1 MINFSAVD
9 FLMESKMLDLEL
21 LRSFVSVVEAGGFTR
36 AGERVH
42 RTQSTVSQQI
52 KRLEDDIGQPLLI
65 RNGKDVTPTEAGEKL
80 LSYAR
85 RLLSLAE
92 EARDVVARPTQEGA
106 VRLGIPEDFAAYR
119 LAKLLATFSRAH
131 PTLRL
136 DIRADQSLNLKRDLD
151 RGELDLALFKRA
163 VGEKGGIAIW
173 PERVHWVTS
182 KHHPRDISL
191 GSVPLIGFPAGC
203 LYRAR
208 AIHALE
214 TAGRSWHMAYTSS
227 SLAGIQAAVAAGMG
241 LSILSEMAIQADHR
255 VLTAKDGFK
264 PIDKTEVA
272 LMASPD
278 ASPAT
283 LRLADRLAEFCETV
297 QAKAA

>member
-1 MINFSAVD
+1 
-9 FLMESKMLDLEL
+9 MLDLEL
-21 LRSFVSVVEAGGFTR
+21 LRSFVSVVDAGGFTR

-52 KRLEDDIGQPLLI
+52 KRLEDDIGQPLLN
-65 RNGKDVTPTEAGEKL
+65 RSGKDVTPTEAGERL

-85 RLLSLAE
+85 RLLALAE
-92 EARDVVARPTQEGA
+92 EARDVLTRPGHEGA
-106 VRLGIPEDFAAYR
+106 VRLGVPEDFAAYR
-119 LAKLLATFSRAH
+119 LAKLLAAFSRSH
-131 PTLRL
+131 PALRL
-136 DIRADQSLNLKRDLD
+136 DVRADQSINLQRELE
-151 RGELDLALFKRA
+151 RGDLDLALFKRA
-163 VGEKGGIAIW
+163 AGEKGGIAVW

-182 KHHPRDISL
+182 KSHPIHAAT

-214 TAGRSWHMAYTSS
+214 SAGRTWHMAYSSS

-241 LSILSEMAIQADHR
+241 LGILSEMSIQAEHR
-255 VLTAKDGFK
+255 VLTAKDGFS
-264 PIDKTEVA
+264 PIDRTEVA
-272 LMASPD
+272 LVAAPE

-283 LRLADRLAEFCETV
+283 LRLADRLAEFCSNV
-297 QAKAA
+297 AKAA

>member
-1 MINFSAVD
+1 MF
-9 FLMESKMLDLEL
+9 DLEL
-21 LRSFVSVVEAGGFTR
+21 LRSFVSVVDAGGFTR

-52 KRLEDDIGQPLLI
+52 KRLEDDVGQPLLI
-65 RNGKDVTPTEAGEKL
+65 RSGRDITPTEAGERL

-85 RLLSLAE
+85 RLLALAE
-92 EARDVVARPTQEGA
+92 EARDVMARPGQDGA
-106 VRLGIPEDFAAYR
+106 IKLGIPEDFAAYR
-119 LAKLLATFSRAH
+119 LTKLLATFSRSR
-131 PTLRL
+131 PGLRL
-136 DIRADQSLNLKRDLD
+136 DVRADQSAVLRRDLE
-151 RGELDLALFKRA
+151 RGELDLALLKRA
-163 VGEKGGIAIW
+163 AGEKGAIAAW

-182 KHHPRDISL
+182 KIHPAHATK

-214 TAGRSWHMAYTSS
+214 SAGRSWHMAYTSS
-227 SLAGIQAAVAAGMG
+227 GLAGIQAAVAAGLG
-241 LSILSEMAIQADHR
+241 LSILSGMAIQADHR
-255 VLTAKDGFK
+255 VLTAKDGFA
-264 PIDKTEVA
+264 PIDKTELA
-272 LMASPD
+272 LMASPH

-283 LRLADRLAEFCETV
+283 LRLADRLAELCESV

>member
-1 MINFSAVD
+1 MDLA
-9 FLMESKMLDLEL
+9 MLDLEL
-21 LRSFVSVVEAGGFTR
+21 LRSFVSVVDAGGFTR

-52 KRLEDDIGQPLLI
+52 KRLEDDVGQPLLN
-65 RNGKDVTPTEAGEKL
+65 RSGKDVTPTEAGERL

-85 RLLSLAE
+85 RLLALAE
-92 EARDVVARPTQEGA
+92 EARDVVGRPGTEGA

-119 LAKLLATFSRAH
+119 LAKLLATFSRSR
-131 PTLRL
+131 PGLRL
-136 DIRADQSLNLKRDLD
+136 DVRSDQSVFLRRDLE
-151 RGELDLALFKRA
+151 RGELDLALLKRGA
-163 VGEKGGIAIW
+163 GEKDAIAVW

-182 KHHPRDISL
+182 KTHPATQHSE
-191 GSVPLIGFPAGC
+191 SVPLIFFPAGC

-208 AIHALE
+208 AIHAIE
-214 TAGRSWHMAYTSS
+214 RAGRSWHMAYSSS
-227 SLAGIQAAVAAGMG
+227 SLSGIQAAIAAGLG
-241 LSILSEMAIQADHR
+241 LSILPEIAIQADHR
-255 VLTAKDGFK
+255 RLTAKDGFA

-272 LMASPD
+272 LVASPN

-283 LRLADRLAEFCETV
+283 LRLADRLAEFCDSV

>member
-1 MINFSAVD
+1 MASP
-9 FLMESKMLDLEL
+9 MLDLEL
-21 LRSFVSVVEAGGFTR
+21 LRSFVSVVDSGGFTR

-52 KRLEDDIGQPLLI
+52 KRLEDDVGQPLLN
-65 RNGKDVTPTEAGEKL
+65 RSGKDVTPTEAGERL

-92 EARDVVARPTQEGA
+92 EARDVLTRPGNEGA

-119 LAKLLATFSRAH
+119 LAELLSDFTRSR
-131 PTLRL
+131 PGLRL
-136 DIRADQSLNLKRDLD
+136 DVRADQSVYLRRDLE
-151 RGELDLALFKRA
+151 RGELDLALLKRDA
-163 VGEKGGIAIW
+163 GEKGGIAVW

-182 KHHPRDISL
+182 KAYPVDSAS
-191 GSVPLIGFPAGC
+191 GSVPLIGFPPGC

-214 TAGRSWHMAYTSS
+214 SAGRAWHMAYASS
-227 SLAGIQAAVAAGMG
+227 GLAGIQAAVAAGLG
-241 LSILSEMAIQADHR
+241 LSILSEISIQADHR
-255 VLTAKDGFK
+255 VLTAKDGFA
-264 PIDKTEVA
+264 PIDRTEVA
-272 LMASPD
+272 LVASPG

-283 LRLADRLAEFCETV
+283 LRLADRLAEFCDTV

>member
-1 MINFSAVD
+1 
-9 FLMESKMLDLEL
+9 MLDLEL
-21 LRSFVSVVEAGGFTR
+21 LRSFVSVVDAGGFTR

-52 KRLEDDIGQPLLI
+52 KRLEEDVGQPLLI
-65 RNGKDVTPTEAGEKL
+65 RSGKDVTPTEAGERL
-80 LSYAR
+80 LAYAR
-85 RLLSLAE
+85 RLLALAE
-92 EARDVVARPTQEGA
+92 EARDVLARPGHEGA
-106 VRLGIPEDFAAYR
+106 VRLGVPEDFAAYR
-119 LAKLLATFSRAH
+119 LAKLLAAFSRSH

-136 DIRADQSLNLKRDLD
+136 DVRADQSANLKRDLE
-151 RGELDLALFKRA
+151 RGELDLALFKRTA
-163 VGEKGGIAIW
+163 GEKGGIAVW

-182 KHHPRDISL
+182 KGHPRDTRT

-203 LYRAR
+203 LYRAG

-214 TAGRSWHMAYTSS
+214 SAGRSWHMVYTSS
-227 SLAGIQAAVAAGMG
+227 NLSGIQAAVAAGMG

-255 VLTAKDGFK
+255 VLTAKDGFA

-272 LMASPD
+272 LVAAPE

-283 LRLADRLAEFCETV
+283 LRLADRLAEFCQTV
-297 QAKAA
+297 QKKAA

>member
-1 MINFSAVD
+1 MVRT
-9 FLMESKMLDLEL
+9 MLDLEL
-21 LRSFVSVVEAGGFTR
+21 LRSFVSVVDAGGFTR

-52 KRLEDDIGQPLLI
+52 KRLEDDVGQPLLN
-65 RNGKDVTPTEAGEKL
+65 RTAKDVTPTEAGERL

-92 EARDVVARPTQEGA
+92 EARDVVGKPGSEGA

-119 LAKLLATFSRAH
+119 LTKLLASFSRAR
-131 PTLRL
+131 PGLRL
-136 DIRADQSLNLKRDLD
+136 DVRVDQSTYLRRDLE
-151 RGELDLALFKRA
+151 RGELDLALFKRSA
-163 VGEKGGIAIW
+163 GEKGGIAVW

-182 KHHPRDISL
+182 KSHPIDEKIQ
-191 GSVPLIGFPAGC
+191 SVPLIGFPTGC

-208 AIHALE
+208 AIHAIE
-214 TAGRSWHMAYTSS
+214 SAGRSWHMAYTSS
-227 SLAGIQAAVAAGMG
+227 SLAGIQAAVAAGLG
-241 LSILSEMAIQADHR
+241 LSILSEIAIQADHR
-255 VLTAKDGFK
+255 VLTAKDGFA

-272 LMASPD
+272 LVASPD

-283 LRLADRLAEFCETV
+283 LRLADRLAEFCNTV

>member
-1 MINFSAVD
+1 MATF
-9 FLMESKMLDLEL
+9 MLDLEL
-21 LRSFVSVVEAGGFTR
+21 LRSFVSVVDAGGFTR

-52 KRLEDDIGQPLLI
+52 RRLEVDVGQPLLD
-65 RNGKDVTPTEAGEKL
+65 RSGKEVTPTEAGEKL

-92 EARDVVARPTQEGA
+92 EARDVLAQPGNEGA

-119 LAKLLATFSRAH
+119 LAKLLATFSRSR
-131 PTLRL
+131 PGLRL
-136 DIRADQSLNLKRDLD
+136 DVRADQSLNLRRDLE
-151 RGELDLALFKRA
+151 RGELDLALLKRA
-163 VGEKGGIAIW
+163 AGEKGGVAVW

-182 KHHPRDISL
+182 KAHPAHRAE

-214 TAGRSWHMAYTSS
+214 TGGRSWHMAYTSS
-227 SLAGIQAAVAAGMG
+227 GLAGIQAAVAAGLG
-241 LSILSEMAIQADHR
+241 LSILSEIAIQAEHR
-255 VLTAKDGFK
+255 VLTAKDGFA
-264 PIDKTEVA
+264 PIDKTELA

-283 LRLADRLAEFCETV
+283 LRLADRLAEFCDSV
-297 QAKAA
+297 KAKAA

>member
-1 MINFSAVD
+1 
-9 FLMESKMLDLEL
+9 MLDLEL
-21 LRSFVSVVEAGGFTR
+21 LRSFVSVVDAGGFTR

-52 KRLEDDIGQPLLI
+52 KRLEDDIGRPLLN
-65 RNGKDVTPTEAGEKL
+65 RSGRQVVPTEDGERL

-92 EARDVVARPTQEGA
+92 EARDVLARPTNEGA

-119 LAKLLATFSRAH
+119 LTKLLASCSRSR
-131 PTLRL
+131 PGLRL
-136 DIRADQSLNLKRDLD
+136 DVRADQSVYLRRDLE
-151 RGELDLALFKRA
+151 RGELDLALLKRNA
-163 VGEKGGIAIW
+163 GEKGGIAVW

-182 KHHPRDISL
+182 KAHPVTRKFE
-191 GSVPLIGFPAGC
+191 SVPLIFFPAGC
-203 LYRAR
+203 LYRTR
-208 AIHALE
+208 AIHAIE
-214 TAGRSWHMAYTSS
+214 SAGRSWHMAYTSS
-227 SLAGIQAAVAAGMG
+227 SLSGIQAAVAAGLG
-241 LSILSEMAIQADHR
+241 LSILPDMAIQADHR
-255 VLTAKDGFK
+255 KLTAKDGFA

-283 LRLADRLAEFCETV
+283 LRLADRLAEFCNSV

>member
-1 MINFSAVD
+1 
-9 FLMESKMLDLEL
+9 MLDLEL
-21 LRSFVSVVEAGGFTR
+21 LRSFVSVVDAGGFTR

-52 KRLEDDIGQPLLI
+52 KRLEDDIGQPLLD
-65 RNGKDVTPTEAGEKL
+65 RSGKDVRPTEAGERL

-85 RLLSLAE
+85 RLLALAE
-92 EARDVVARPTQEGA
+92 EARDVVARPSHEGA
-106 VRLGIPEDFAAYR
+106 VRLGVPEDFAAYR
-119 LAKLLATFSRAH
+119 LAKLLAAFSRSH

-136 DIRADQSLNLKRDLD
+136 DVRADQSTYLKRDLE
-151 RGELDLALFKRA
+151 RGDLDLALFKRA
-163 VGEKGGIAIW
+163 AGEKGGVAVW

-182 KHHPRDISL
+182 KSHPRDTCA

-203 LYRAR
+203 LYRSR

-214 TAGRSWHMAYTSS
+214 SAGRTWHMAYTSS
-227 SLAGIQAAVAAGMG
+227 NLAGIQAAVAAGMG

-255 VLTAKDGFK
+255 VLTARDGFS
-264 PIDKTEVA
+264 PIDRTEVA
-272 LMASPD
+272 LVASPD

-283 LRLADRLAEFCETV
+283 LRLADRLAEFCNTV